1 MRDAMRFLHTN
12 KWFWRFMNPLMLI
25 LGVAEVVEEW
35 GTDSPSLWVGWVLVF
50 WFGLATVVSFVW
62 PEFYTEDPDAEV
74 K

>member
-1 MRDAMRFLHTN
+1 
-12 KWFWRFMNPLMLI
+12 
-25 LGVAEVVEEW
+25 VVEEW